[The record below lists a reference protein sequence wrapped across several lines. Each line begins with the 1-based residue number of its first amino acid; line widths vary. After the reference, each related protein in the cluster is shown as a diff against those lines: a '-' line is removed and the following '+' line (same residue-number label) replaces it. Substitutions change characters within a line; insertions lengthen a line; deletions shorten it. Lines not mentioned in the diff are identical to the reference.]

1 MSLESSRVPPLAE
14 QAESLGRAVLVVFLA
29 FAGAL
34 VVTGLVGQALI
45 GAGLLVREELSGRVW
60 LSVLQFVGFGIGVAV
75 YLGFTDDWRLIRAH
89 LPSLPDL
96 GAIGVGIVV
105 ILLSAAGVGQL
116 LTAFGVEVAQ
126 NQVIAVGQSNPEY
139 FLYMIPVS
147 LLFVGPFEELVFRGG
162 VQGLLRR
169 TYGPWVAVALATTL
183 FGAMHTVA
191 LIGGSGSVLAYIAVA
206 AVLGLVLGVAYELTE
221 NLVVPA
227 VIHGAYNSVLFAVQY
242 AVATGAIAA

>member
-1 MSLESSRVPPLAE
+1 MSLESSRLPPLAD

-45 GAGLLVREELSGRVW
+45 GAGLLVREELSGRVG

-116 LTAFGVEVAQ
+116 LTVFGVEVAQ

-169 TYGPWVAVALATTL
+169 TYGPLVAIALATTL

-191 LIGGSGSVLAYIAVA
+191 LIGGSGSVLAYVAVA

-242 AVATGAIAA
+242 AAATGAIAA

>member
-1 MSLESSRVPPLAE
+1 MSLESSRVPPLAD

-34 VVTGLVGQALI
+34 VVTGLVGQGLLR
-45 GAGLLVREELSGRVW
+45 AGLLSEGDLSGRVG
-60 LSVLQFVGFGIGVAV
+60 LSVLQFVGFGLGVAA
-75 YLGFTDDWRLIRAH
+75 YLAFANDWRLIRAH
-89 LPSLPDL
+89 LPNLRDL
-96 GAIGVGIVV
+96 GAILAGIFV
-105 ILLSAAGVGQL
+105 ILLSAAAVGQL
-116 LTAFGVEVAQ
+116 LSVLGVTVAQ
-126 NQVIAVGQSNPEY
+126 NQVIEAGQSNPTY

-169 TYGPWVAVALATTL
+169 TYGRWVAIALATIL
-183 FGAMHTVA
+183 FGVMHVVA
-191 LIGGSGSVLAYIAVA
+191 LIGGSGSVLAYVAVA
-206 AVLGLVLGVAYELTE
+206 AVLGLVLGVAYELTG

-242 AVATGAIAA
+242 AAATGMIPA

>member
-1 MSLESSRVPPLAE
+1 MSLESSRLPPLAD

-34 VVTGLVGQALI
+34 VVTSLVGRGLVD
-45 GAGLLVREELSGRVW
+45 AGLLVEDGLSGRVG
-60 LSVLQFVGFGIGVAV
+60 LSVLQFVGFGLGVAA
-75 YLGFTDDWRLIRAH
+75 YLGFADDWRLIRAH
-89 LPSLPDL
+89 LPSLRDL
-96 GAIGVGIVV
+96 GAIGGGIFL

-116 LTAFGVEVAQ
+116 LGVLGVDVAQ
-126 NQVIAVGQSNPEY
+126 NQVIAVGQSNPTY

-169 TYGPWVAVALATTL
+169 TYGPWVAIALATTL
-183 FGAMHTVA
+183 FGAMHVVA
-191 LIGGSGSVLAYIAVA
+191 LTGGSRSILAYVAVA
-206 AVLGLVLGVAYELTE
+206 AVLGVVLGLAYELTE

-242 AVATGAIAA
+242 AAATGAIPT

>member
-1 MSLESSRVPPLAE
+1 MSLESSRFPPLAD

-45 GAGLLVREELSGRVW
+45 ETGLLVREELSGRVG
-60 LSVLQFVGFGIGVAV
+60 LSVLQFVGFGIGVAA
-75 YLGFTDDWRLIRAH
+75 YLGFADDWRLIRAH
-89 LPSLPDL
+89 LPGLRDL
-96 GAIGVGIVV
+96 GAIGAGIFV

-116 LTAFGVEVAQ
+116 LAALGVDVAQ

-169 TYGPWVAVALATTL
+169 TYGPWIAVALATTL

-191 LIGGSGSVLAYIAVA
+191 LIGGSGSVLAYVAVA

-242 AVATGAIAA
+242 AVATGAVPA

>member
-1 MSLESSRVPPLAE
+1 MSLESSRLPPLAD

-34 VVTGLVGQALI
+34 LVTGLVGRGLVD
-45 GAGLLVREELSGRVW
+45 AGLLVEDGLSGRVG
-60 LSVLQFVGFGIGVAV
+60 LSVLQFVGFGLGVAA
-75 YLGFTDDWRLIRAH
+75 YLGFADDWRLIRAH
-89 LPSLPDL
+89 LPGLRDL
-96 GAIGVGIVV
+96 GAIGGGIFL

-116 LTAFGVEVAQ
+116 LSVLGVDVAQ
-126 NQVIAVGQSNPEY
+126 NQVIAVGQANPTY

-169 TYGPWVAVALATTL
+169 TYGPWVAIALATTL
-183 FGAMHTVA
+183 FGVMHVVA
-191 LIGGSGSVLAYIAVA
+191 LTGGSGSVLAYVAVA

-227 VIHGAYNSVLFAVQY
+227 AIHGAYNSVLFAVQY
-242 AVATGAIAA
+242 AAATGAIQA

>member
-242 AVATGAIAA
+242 AVATGAIAT